1 MRTKALSITFTSRYK
16 KDAKV
21 YKHDKKF
28 KDDLKAVLYLLQYDL
43 PIPESYNNH
52 PLHGEYEGEWDIH
65 IRPNLVLIYHIT
77 DEEIMLVRIGTHNK
91 LGLTESIDNALKL
104 HINESVTKYPPCPT
118 KPKKNSYRSKTVT
131 KVCDD
136 GLELDFNILPN
147 KTTAIEFIYWM
158 LDGYDF
164 PWCKDKYR
172 LQDYIND
179 PEWYEEVMD
188 AYENG
193 DSIDP
198 DSSTWLQFDDGKYV
212 NIEDSGVKGAIQ
224 AYRGAYKIDE
234 IYHTNACDCT
244 LYGGYVYYDEYYGDW
259 RATLDANEIDGF
271 DERNWKTIGKTWIE
285 ELANV

>member
-1 MRTKALSITFTSRYK
+1 MKIS
-16 KDAKV
+16 
-21 YKHDKKF
+21 
-28 KDDLKAVLYLLQYDL
+28 
-43 PIPESYNNH
+43 
-52 PLHGEYEGEWDIH
+52 
-65 IRPNLVLIYHIT
+65 
-77 DEEIMLVRIGTHNK
+77 THNK
-91 LGLTESIDNALKL
+91 LGLTEST
-104 HINESVTKYPPCPT
+104 SKYPPCPA
-118 KPKKNSYRSKTVT
+118 KPKKHGHRYKTVT
-131 KVCDD
+131 KVCDY
-136 GLELDFNILPN
+136 GLELSFNILPN

-158 LDGYDF
+158 LWGYDF
-164 PWCKDKYR
+164 PWCDDKYR

-179 PEWYEEVMD
+179 PAWYEEVMD

-244 LYGGYVYYDEYYGDW
+244 LYGGYVYYDEHYGDW
-259 RATLDANEIDGF
+259 RATLDANEINDF

-285 ELANV
+285 EFANV